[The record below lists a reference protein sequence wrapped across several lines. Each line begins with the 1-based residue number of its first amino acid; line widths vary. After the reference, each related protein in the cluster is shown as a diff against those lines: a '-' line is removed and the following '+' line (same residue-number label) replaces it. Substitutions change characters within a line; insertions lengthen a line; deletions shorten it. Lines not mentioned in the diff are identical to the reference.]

1 MGASERRKGVV
12 GRQRAKNLLLDRDWS
27 MEPTMDGIKAD
38 DLVVIDPNGQKWSVE
53 VKNTK
58 LIAVHHR
65 QQAQLQAQRRDLPWM
80 LMSRIF
86 GTGSWLTQRQGELP
100 VCWHEK

>member
-1 MGASERRKGVV
+1 MGLSEQRKGGI
-12 GRQRAKNLLLDRDWS
+12 GRRRAKFLLLDRDWS

-38 DLVVIDPNGQKWSVE
+38 DLVVIDPQGVQWSVE

-65 QQAQLQAQRRDLPWM
+65 EQAQVQASRRDLPWM

-86 GTGSWLTQRQGELP
+86 GTKSWLIQRQGERP
-100 VCWHEK
+100 VCWEE

>member
-1 MGASERRKGVV
+1 MGLSEQRKGGI
-12 GRQRAKNLLLDRDWS
+12 GRRRAKMLLLDRDWQ

-38 DLVVIDPNGQKWSVE
+38 DLVVIDPSGQQWSVE

-58 LIAVHHR
+58 LIGVHHR
-65 QQAQLQAQRRDLPWM
+65 QQAQAQANVRDLPWM

-86 GTGSWLTQRQGELP
+86 GTGSWLIQRAGEKP

>member
-1 MGASERRKGVV
+1 MGLSQQRKGGK
-12 GRQRAKNLLLDRDWS
+12 GRRRAKHLLLDRDWS

-38 DLVVIDPNGQKWSVE
+38 DLVVIDIHEQKWSVE

-65 QQAQLQAQRRDLPWM
+65 QQAQTQAQRRDLPWM

-86 GTGSWLTQRQGELP
+86 GTGSWLIQRQGKLP